1 MKKMTEGNLWA
12 AFAGESQAHMKYLA
26 FAEKARK
33 EGMPNIA
40 RLFQAISY
48 AEQIHA
54 TKHLDT
60 LGGIGNTVENLGAA
74 LAGENFEVDSMY
86 PAYAAVAKQEEE
98 KRASL
103 SIDYALE
110 AEKTHAGLY
119 TAAKKAAEAKT
130 DASLGKIQICSV
142 CGWTVEGEA
151 PDRCPVC
158 AALKDKFVSF

>member
-12 AFAGESQAHMKYLA
+12 AFAGESQAHMKYMA

-33 EGMPNIA
+33 EGLPNVA
-40 RLFQAISY
+40 RLFQAISW

-60 LGGIGNTVENLGAA
+60 LGGIAATADNLATA

-86 PAYAAVAKQEEE
+86 PAYAAVAQEEGE

-110 AEKTHAGLY
+110 AEKTHAGFY
-119 TAAKKAAEAKT
+119 TKAKKAAEAKQ
-130 DASLGKIQICSV
+130 DIALGKIQICAV
-142 CGWTVEGEA
+142 CGYTVEGEA
-151 PDRCPVC
+151 PDKCPVC
-158 AALKDKFVSF
+158 SALKDKFVSF